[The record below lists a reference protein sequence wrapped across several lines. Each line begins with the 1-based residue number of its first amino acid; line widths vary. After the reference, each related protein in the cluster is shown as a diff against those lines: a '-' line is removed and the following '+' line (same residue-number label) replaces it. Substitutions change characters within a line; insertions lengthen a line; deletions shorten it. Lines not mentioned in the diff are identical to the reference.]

1 MPGRD
6 HRGDFG
12 DAHASGKVTITTAGG
27 HTVVLDDAARTVR
40 ITHSD
45 GCSVTLTASD
55 VEVRANALV
64 KVAASTV
71 VVDAAMTRFG
81 GVVQCDTL
89 IANAVVSSSYTP
101 GAGNVS

>member
-40 ITHSD
+40 ITHSG
-45 GCSVTLTASD
+45 GCAVTLTDTD
-55 VEVRANALV
+55 VEVRANARV
-64 KVAASTV
+64 KVMAPMV
-71 VVDAAMTRFG
+71 VVDSPQSKFS

-89 IANAVVSSSYTP
+89 IANGVVASSYTP